1 MENINIKE
9 EEEKFERLKY
19 IIGFVV
25 LFFII
30 WGVVGFIA
38 FIWSIMCFGKSGTSS
53 DHIIG
58 LLLAIFFGPFYF
70 IYYGV
75 RKSYCR
81 RI

>member
-1 MENINIKE
+1 MENTNRKE
-9 EEEKFERLKY
+9 GEDNFERVKS
-19 IIGFVV
+19 IIWFAV

-30 WGVVGFIA
+30 WSVVGFIA
-38 FIWSIMCFGKSGTSS
+38 FIWSITCFGKSGTSS

-58 LLLAIFFGPFYF
+58 LLLAIFLGPFYF

-75 RKSYCR
+75 KKSYCR